1 MSINIIRDFEYH
13 VPGSVQEAAEI
24 LSRYDDVRVIAGGT
38 DVIPKMKAGI
48 WQPAHLMSLKGLK
61 ELKSMSYNDKEGL
74 TFGAR
79 CTLRELEAFEPVR
92 KHYAALWEGMHSIAN
107 TQVRNV
113 ATPVGNIVNAVPSA
127 DTAPAMLVLDAR
139 LRVVSSRGER
149 ILPVDELFVGVCRTS
164 LKPDE
169 LVTEV
174 MIPPL
179 SEGTGTMYCKY
190 SVRKALDLAMI
201 GSAARI
207 TVRDGVCTD
216 ARIGLGAVAATPV
229 RARNAE
235 KILIGQKLTDELI
248 AKAALTASEQDCMPI
263 TDIRAT
269 KEYRREM
276 VRVITRDVIKEAV
289 VC

>member
-107 TQVRNV
+107 TQVRNA

>member
-13 VPGSVQEAAEI
+13 VPESVQEAAEI

-61 ELKSMSYNDKEGL
+61 ELKSMSYNDKKGL
-74 TFGAR
+74 IFGAR

-107 TQVRNV
+107 TQVRNA

-164 LKPDE
+164 LEPDE

>member
-48 WQPAHLMSLKGLK
+48 WQPVHLMSLKGLK

-107 TQVRNV
+107 TQVRNA

>member
-92 KHYAALWEGMHSIAN
+92 KHYAALWEGMRSIAN
-107 TQVRNV
+107 TQVRNA

-164 LKPDE
+164 LAPDE

-179 SEGTGTMYCKY
+179 TEGTGTMYCKY

-207 TVRDGVCTD
+207 TVRGGVCTD

>member
-92 KHYAALWEGMHSIAN
+92 QHYAALWEGMHSIAN
-107 TQVRNV
+107 TQVRNA